1 MSTRNT
7 ENTSAMLTDNRTS
20 RVSTALA
27 RRIGG
32 LLDGGAT
39 VSLRRNNLVLRD
51 VALTRADGRETPA
64 AAEMRRQ
71 VENRG
76 LDPEAFNLDRWSR
89 DAPEQ
94 AGNMTFARDR
104 NDVRHMITRRR
115 NGQQV
120 VTNAGRRFYQSTSL
134 TQWIVKVPIISK
146 RIRTGGLFNP

>member
-1 MSTRNT
+1 M
-7 ENTSAMLTDNRTS
+7 ADNRTPG
-20 RVSTALA
+20 VSAALA

-51 VALTRADGRETPA
+51 VVLTRADGRETPA

-71 VENRG
+71 VGNRG
-76 LDPEAFNLDRWSR
+76 LDMTAFNLDRWSR

-115 NGQQV
+115 NGQRV
-120 VTNAGRRFYQSTSL
+120 ATNAGRRFL
-134 TQWIVKVPIISK
+134 P
-146 RIRTGGLFNP
+146 